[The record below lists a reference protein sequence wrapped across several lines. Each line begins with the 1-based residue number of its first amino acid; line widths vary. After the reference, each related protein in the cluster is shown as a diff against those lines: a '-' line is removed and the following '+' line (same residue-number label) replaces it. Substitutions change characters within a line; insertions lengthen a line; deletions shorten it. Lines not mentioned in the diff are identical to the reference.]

1 MDRLAKDVVHEICTN
16 QVVVTLQA
24 CVKELVENCLDA
36 GATRIEVRLRESGG
50 ELLEVTDNGQGV
62 SSEDYA
68 KLATRHAT
76 SKIREYSDLNNSLST
91 FGFRGEALSAICAMG
106 DMTVST
112 RKASCASASL
122 LSYDRF
128 GQLTSCVPAA
138 REVGTTVSIREL
150 FKRLPVRHKEFTR
163 NAKAQVGASLR
174 LIQSYAIAQPT
185 VRFSVVAE
193 KVRGHGAGRATLL
206 CTSGTAQGWR
216 QAAAAVLGDAALAEV
231 KCLELQS
238 QTGWAISGLLSAPT
252 GGRRSKDCQLFFV
265 NGRPIDG
272 PKRIVKLIN
281 ETYHQYNS
289 RAYPLVILS
298 FDASQ
303 ALVDVN
309 VTPDKKVVFL
319 HNEEDLLVDLQQ
331 ALTEL
336 YGSAVGEGGSLGPSL
351 SSFGIGVKR
360 KAGFKQAENQG
371 CAGDLDSLAAG
382 MSESSLPGVESG
394 LSVIATEPDDGK
406 KIDDGKRIAES
417 VDCAADP
424 ETLEEFEGSSQGTTE
439 TALAL
444 GVDNQGNGNTDEL
457 ALYSAAGA
465 LEILHPAT
473 HPKEP
478 AAAQGSRSWPRPLK
492 RRASECSGELSEEDD
507 FQVVEFVDTQ
517 DKFQVAEVIMESAT
531 DDLQVEGFADSALP
545 ELLNANCEGPSSSV
559 TAETPA
565 QPLLLNLPAIGASFQ
580 TSVSLAGLRRS
591 LKKKRSRL
599 AATGLQPGSEP
610 EQPLVRVRSFPNAF
624 SLTALRG
631 SSDAVASASLEE
643 VAKFAT
649 EPTDSLKGNA
659 AFRFDKGC
667 FARMRVIGQFNLGF
681 IIAALP
687 SRNQEACP
695 AISKQDLAG
704 EQQLFIIDQHASDE
718 KFRFEALNRESRI
731 DRQPLVSAH
740 QLQLSPAQEQLAE
753 AHLDIFR
760 ANGFELRRDEAKAP
774 GRRLSLTTLPTCQ
787 GIVFNEKDVHE
798 LLYKLEESEVP
809 GGQETPLSMRQKG
822 LLDLNGHRSLWSAT
836 AVPRPPKVWTMLA
849 SKACRYATM
858 IGKALRVGEMEKIL
872 TNLSGLQQ
880 PWNCPHGRPTMRH
893 LADADS
899 ARKAPRRA
907 PPLGHELPGQEQA

>member
-1 MDRLAKDVVHEICTN
+1 MDRLGKDVVHEICTN

-50 ELLEVTDNGQGV
+50 ELLEVTDNGRGI
-62 SSEDYA
+62 SSHDYA

-112 RKASCASASL
+112 RTASCASASL

-128 GQLTSCVPAA
+128 GQLTSCVAAA

-174 LIQSYAIAQPT
+174 LIQSYAIAQST
-185 VRFSVVAE
+185 VRFSVIAE

-238 QTGWAISGLLSAPT
+238 QTGWAISGLLSTPS

-336 YGSAVGEGGSLGPSL
+336 YGSAVGEGGSVGASL
-351 SSFGIGVKR
+351 SSFGIGAKR
-360 KAGFKQAENQG
+360 KANFKQAGSQECTG
-371 CAGDLDSLAAG
+371 ALDSVAAC
-382 MSESSLPGVESG
+382 SFESTPPAVESR
-394 LSVIATEPDDGK
+394 LQILATEATTPESGDSK
-406 KIDDGKRIAES
+406 AIVES
-417 VDCAADP
+417 VSCDAGP
-424 ETLEEFEGSSQGTTE
+424 ETTRKFKGSAQGTTE
-439 TALAL
+439 AAFSL
-444 GVDNQGNGNTDEL
+444 GADNQGNGTTDEL
-457 ALYSAAGA
+457 TSQAAA
-465 LEILHPAT
+465 DAQEILRPAGHP
-473 HPKEP
+473 EEL
-478 AAAQGSRSWPRPLK
+478 AASQSSRSWPRPLK
-492 RRASECSGELSEEDD
+492 RRASECSEELREEDD
-507 FQVVEFVDTQ
+507 FQVLEFVEPEDE
-517 DKFQVAEVIMESAT
+517 FQVSEFFTESQEG
-531 DDLQVEGFADSALP
+531 DLQVVGSGDPASP
-545 ELLNANCEGPSSSV
+545 ELLLENRDGPSTSLSAA
-559 TAETPA
+559 TSA
-565 QPLLLNLPAIGASFQ
+565 QKRFLDLPAIGASFQ
-580 TSVSLAGLRRS
+580 TSVSLVGLRTA
-591 LKKKRSRL
+591 LKLKRRRL
-599 AATGLQPGSEP
+599 APAELHPGSEP
-610 EQPLVRVRSFPNAF
+610 GQPPASARSFPSAF
-624 SLTALRG
+624 SLTALRA
-631 SSDAVASASLEE
+631 SSDKVPAASIEE
-643 VAKFAT
+643 VARFAT
-649 EPTDSLKGNA
+649 EPSDSLKGTGTCK
-659 AFRFDKGC
+659 FDKGC

-687 SRNQEACP
+687 SPSQEAYP
-695 AISKQDLAG
+695 AISKQDLAC

-731 DRQPLVSAH
+731 DQQPLVSAH

-753 AHLDIFR
+753 SHLDIFR

-787 GIVFNEKDVHE
+787 GLVFNEKDVHE

-809 GGQETPLSMRQKG
+809 GGQGAPLSMRGKG

-836 AVPRPPKVWTMLA
+836 AVPRPPKVWTLLA

-872 TNLSGLQQ
+872 TNLSSLQQ

-899 ARKAPRRA
+899 ARKAPRWA
-907 PPLGHELPGQEQA
+907 PPLGRELHR

>member
-1 MDRLAKDVVHEICTN
+1 MDRLGKDVVHEICTN

-36 GATRIEVRLRESGG
+36 GATRIEVRLRESGS
-50 ELLEVTDNGQGV
+50 ELLEVTDNGRGV

-112 RKASCASASL
+112 RTPSCATASL
-122 LSYDRF
+122 LAYDRF

-216 QAAAAVLGDAALAEV
+216 QAAAAVLGDAALSDV
-231 KCLELQS
+231 KSLELQS
-238 QTGWAISGLLSAPT
+238 ETGWAISGLISAPT

-309 VTPDKKVVFL
+309 VTPDKKIVFL
-319 HNEEDLLVDLQQ
+319 HNEEGLLLDLQQ

-336 YGSAVGEGGSLGPSL
+336 YGSAVGEGGGLGASL
-351 SSFGIGVKR
+351 SSFGIGAKR
-360 KAGFKQAENQG
+360 KASFEQAESQG
-371 CAGDLDSLAAG
+371 CA
-382 MSESSLPGVESG
+382 SSLGSAENFLPAVELGLPILATEAAVPEPGVG
-394 LSVIATEPDDGK
+394 NGIV
-406 KIDDGKRIAES
+406 ES
-417 VDCAADP
+417 VNCDVGP
-424 ETLEEFEGSSQGTTE
+424 ETPEKLEGSRQGTTE
-439 TALAL
+439 AVAYMHTDDQDGDTADKPAL
-444 GVDNQGNGNTDEL
+444 QAMTDVPE
-457 ALYSAAGA
+457 SPP
-465 LEILHPAT
+465 LET
-473 HPKEP
+473 HSEEP
-478 AAAQGSRSWPRPLK
+478 AASQSSRSWPRPLK
-492 RRASECSGELSEEDD
+492 RRASERSEEVMEEDD
-507 FQVVEFVDTQ
+507 FQVVEYTEPQ
-517 DKFQVAEVIMESAT
+517 EEFQVAEAVASQS
-531 DDLQVEGFADSALP
+531 DNVQVVEFAEPMAP
-545 ELLNANCEGPSSSV
+545 ELLSPNSGGHLASV
-559 TAETPA
+559 TTETAA
-565 QPLLLNLPAIGASFQ
+565 QTLSSDLPAMGTSFQ
-580 TSVSLAGLRRS
+580 TSVSLAGLGTA
-591 LKKKRSRL
+591 LKRKRCRL
-599 AATGLQPGSEP
+599 AAAELHPGPEP
-610 EQPLVRVRSFPNAF
+610 ERSPARASSFPSAF
-624 SLTALRG
+624 SLTALRTSG
-631 SSDAVASASLEE
+631 DAVAAASIEE

-649 EPTDSLKGNA
+649 EPSDSLKGSGT
-659 AFRFDKGC
+659 FRFDKRC

-687 SRNQEACP
+687 SCNHDTGL
-695 AISKQDLAG
+695 AISKRHLAA

-760 ANGFELRRDEAKAP
+760 ANGFELRRDETKAP

-787 GIVFNEKDVHE
+787 GLVFNEKDVHE
-798 LLYKLEESEVP
+798 LLYKLEESEAP
-809 GGQETPLSMRQKG
+809 EGQEAPVSMRGKG

-836 AVPRPPKVWTMLA
+836 AVPRPPKVWTLLA

-872 TNLSGLQQ
+872 TNLSSLQQ

-899 ARKAPRRA
+899 ARKAPRWA
-907 PPLGHELPGQEQA
+907 PPLSHRLLGKEEA